1 MKKSFVFACFGAF
14 CAVGAWS
21 VSAAEGVV
29 TADVLNIRTQP
40 DLKSA
45 VAVKL
50 DKGFKVE
57 VLGES
62 GDFVEIAIPVT
73 APVYISAVYLNE
85 GKTTAPLKMYTAG
98 STAAASYGVL
108 PKGSEVKMLEIDRY
122 GWAKI
127 EPPAGI
133 KLYAAKRYVAVTPD
147 AAKPEAKVEEKK
159 DVKPE
164 TKPEAKVEEKKDV
177 KPETKP
183 EAKAE
188 EKKDVKPETKPE
200 AKAEEKKDVKP
211 ETKPEAKVE
220 EKKDVKP
227 EAKAE
232 AAAVMTAATEKA
244 LADIGVDLQ
253 KGTAVT
259 VTGTLLKLENTTVP
273 ILQFVLMRN
282 GTHEYYLC
290 SDRFQLASY
299 GAAPVTI
306 RGRSFRVPSW
316 RVPVLYIESVTPVK
330 AGK

>member
-183 EAKAE
+183 EAKVE
-188 EKKDVKPETKPE
+188 EKNDVKPETKPE
-200 AKAEEKKDVKP
+200 
-211 ETKPEAKVE
+211 TKVE

>member
-164 TKPEAKVEEKKDV
+164 TKPEAK
-177 KPETKP
+177 
-183 EAKAE
+183 AE

-299 GAAPVTI
+299 GAVPVTI

>member
-147 AAKPEAKVEEKK
+147 AAKPEAK
-159 DVKPE
+159 
-164 TKPEAKVEEKKDV
+164 
-177 KPETKP
+177 
-183 EAKAE
+183 
-188 EKKDVKPETKPE
+188 
-200 AKAEEKKDVKP
+200 AEEKKDVKP

-299 GAAPVTI
+299 GAVPVTI

>member
-183 EAKAE
+183 E
-188 EKKDVKPETKPE
+188 T
-200 AKAEEKKDVKP
+200 
-211 ETKPEAKVE
+211 KVE

-290 SDRFQLASY
+290 SDRFHLASY

>member
-183 EAKAE
+183 EAKVE

-200 AKAEEKKDVKP
+200 
-211 ETKPEAKVE
+211 TKVE

>member
-164 TKPEAKVEEKKDV
+164 TKPEAKVEEKKEV
-177 KPETKP
+177 KPES
-183 EAKAE
+183 
-188 EKKDVKPETKPE
+188 KPET
-200 AKAEEKKDVKP
+200 
-211 ETKPEAKVE
+211 KVE

>member
-147 AAKPEAKVEEKK
+147 AAKPEAKAEEKK

-164 TKPEAKVEEKKDV
+164 TKPEAKV
-177 KPETKP
+177 
-183 EAKAE
+183 
-188 EKKDVKPETKPE
+188 
-200 AKAEEKKDVKP
+200 EEKKDVKP

>member
-159 DVKPE
+159 DVKP
-164 TKPEAKVEEKKDV
+164 D
-177 KPETKP
+177 TKP

-188 EKKDVKPETKPE
+188 EKQ
-200 AKAEEKKDVKP
+200 
-211 ETKPEAKVE
+211 
-220 EKKDVKP
+220 DVKP
-227 EAKAE
+227 EATAE

>member
-133 KLYAAKRYVAVTPD
+133 KLYAAKRYVAVTSD
-147 AAKPEAKVEEKK
+147 AA
-159 DVKPE
+159 
-164 TKPEAKVEEKKDV
+164 KPEAKVEEKKDV

-200 AKAEEKKDVKP
+200 
-211 ETKPEAKVE
+211 TKVE

>member
-1 MKKSFVFACFGAF
+1 M
-14 CAVGAWS
+14 
-21 VSAAEGVV
+21 
-29 TADVLNIRTQP
+29 
-40 DLKSA
+40 
-45 VAVKL
+45 
-50 DKGFKVE
+50 
-57 VLGES
+57 
-62 GDFVEIAIPVT
+62 
-73 APVYISAVYLNE
+73 
-85 GKTTAPLKMYTAG
+85 
-98 STAAASYGVL
+98 
-108 PKGSEVKMLEIDRY
+108 
-122 GWAKI
+122 
-127 EPPAGI
+127 
-133 KLYAAKRYVAVTPD
+133 
-147 AAKPEAKVEEKK
+147 
-159 DVKPE
+159 
-164 TKPEAKVEEKKDV
+164 
-177 KPETKP
+177 
-183 EAKAE
+183 
-188 EKKDVKPETKPE
+188 
-200 AKAEEKKDVKP
+200 KP

-299 GAAPVTI
+299 GAVPVTI

>member
-133 KLYAAKRYVAVTPD
+133 KLYAAKRYVTVTPD

-164 TKPEAKVEEKKDV
+164 TKPEAK
-177 KPETKP
+177 
-183 EAKAE
+183 A
-188 EKKDVKPETKPE
+188 
-200 AKAEEKKDVKP
+200 
-211 ETKPEAKVE
+211 E

>member
-177 KPETKP
+177 KPE
-183 EAKAE
+183 
-188 EKKDVKPETKPE
+188 
-200 AKAEEKKDVKP
+200 
-211 ETKPEAKVE
+211 
-220 EKKDVKP
+220 
-227 EAKAE
+227 AKAE

-299 GAAPVTI
+299 GAVPVTI

>member
-147 AAKPEAKVEEKK
+147 AAKPEAKAEEKK

-164 TKPEAKVEEKKDV
+164 TKPEAKV
-177 KPETKP
+177 
-183 EAKAE
+183 
-188 EKKDVKPETKPE
+188 
-200 AKAEEKKDVKP
+200 EEKKDVKP

-299 GAAPVTI
+299 GAVPVTI

>member
-108 PKGSEVKMLEIDRY
+108 PK
-122 GWAKI
+122 
-127 EPPAGI
+127 
-133 KLYAAKRYVAVTPD
+133 
-147 AAKPEAKVEEKK
+147 
-159 DVKPE
+159 
-164 TKPEAKVEEKKDV
+164 
-177 KPETKP
+177 
-183 EAKAE
+183 
-188 EKKDVKPETKPE
+188 
-200 AKAEEKKDVKP
+200 
-211 ETKPEAKVE
+211 
-220 EKKDVKP
+220 
-227 EAKAE
+227 
-232 AAAVMTAATEKA
+232 
-244 LADIGVDLQ
+244 
-253 KGTAVT
+253 
-259 VTGTLLKLENTTVP
+259 
-273 ILQFVLMRN
+273 
-282 GTHEYYLC
+282 
-290 SDRFQLASY
+290 
-299 GAAPVTI
+299 
-306 RGRSFRVPSW
+306 
-316 RVPVLYIESVTPVK
+316 
-330 AGK
+330 

>member
-1 MKKSFVFACFGAF
+1 M
-14 CAVGAWS
+14 
-21 VSAAEGVV
+21 
-29 TADVLNIRTQP
+29 
-40 DLKSA
+40 
-45 VAVKL
+45 
-50 DKGFKVE
+50 
-57 VLGES
+57 
-62 GDFVEIAIPVT
+62 
-73 APVYISAVYLNE
+73 
-85 GKTTAPLKMYTAG
+85 
-98 STAAASYGVL
+98 
-108 PKGSEVKMLEIDRY
+108 
-122 GWAKI
+122 
-127 EPPAGI
+127 
-133 KLYAAKRYVAVTPD
+133 
-147 AAKPEAKVEEKK
+147 
-159 DVKPE
+159 
-164 TKPEAKVEEKKDV
+164 
-177 KPETKP
+177 
-183 EAKAE
+183 
-188 EKKDVKPETKPE
+188 
-200 AKAEEKKDVKP
+200 
-211 ETKPEAKVE
+211 
-220 EKKDVKP
+220 KP

>member
-164 TKPEAKVEEKKDV
+164 TKPEAKAEEKKDV

-200 AKAEEKKDVKP
+200 AKA
-211 ETKPEAKVE
+211 E

>member
-164 TKPEAKVEEKKDV
+164 TKPEAK
-177 KPETKP
+177 
-183 EAKAE
+183 
-188 EKKDVKPETKPE
+188 
-200 AKAEEKKDVKP
+200 AEEKKDVKP

-299 GAAPVTI
+299 GAVPVTI

>member
-200 AKAEEKKDVKP
+200 AK
-211 ETKPEAKVE
+211 VE

-299 GAAPVTI
+299 GAVPVTI

>member
-85 GKTTAPLKMYTAG
+85 GKTTAPLKRYTAG

-164 TKPEAKVEEKKDV
+164 TKPEAKAEEKKDV

-211 ETKPEAKVE
+211 E
-220 EKKDVKP
+220 
-227 EAKAE
+227 AKAE

-259 VTGTLLKLENTTVP
+259 VSGTLLKLENTTVP

>member
-147 AAKPEAKVEEKK
+147 AAKPEAK
-159 DVKPE
+159 
-164 TKPEAKVEEKKDV
+164 
-177 KPETKP
+177 
-183 EAKAE
+183 
-188 EKKDVKPETKPE
+188 
-200 AKAEEKKDVKP
+200 AEEKKDVKP

>member
-211 ETKPEAKVE
+211 E
-220 EKKDVKP
+220 
-227 EAKAE
+227 AKAE

>member
-1 MKKSFVFACFGAF
+1 MIKSFVFACFGAF

-164 TKPEAKVEEKKDV
+164 TKPEAK
-177 KPETKP
+177 
-183 EAKAE
+183 AE

-200 AKAEEKKDVKP
+200 AKA
-211 ETKPEAKVE
+211 E

>member
-50 DKGFKVE
+50 DKGFKGE

-164 TKPEAKVEEKKDV
+164 TKPEAK
-177 KPETKP
+177 
-183 EAKAE
+183 A
-188 EKKDVKPETKPE
+188 
-200 AKAEEKKDVKP
+200 
-211 ETKPEAKVE
+211 E

>member
-164 TKPEAKVEEKKDV
+164 TKPETKVEEKKDV

-183 EAKAE
+183 E
-188 EKKDVKPETKPE
+188 T
-200 AKAEEKKDVKP
+200 
-211 ETKPEAKVE
+211 KVE

>member
-62 GDFVEIAIPVT
+62 WDFVEIAIPVT

-183 EAKAE
+183 E
-188 EKKDVKPETKPE
+188 T
-200 AKAEEKKDVKP
+200 
-211 ETKPEAKVE
+211 KVE

>member
-164 TKPEAKVEEKKDV
+164 TKPEAK
-177 KPETKP
+177 
-183 EAKAE
+183 AE

-244 LADIGVDLQ
+244 LADIGVDL
-253 KGTAVT
+253 KTGTAVT

>member
-147 AAKPEAKVEEKK
+147 AAKPEAK
-159 DVKPE
+159 
-164 TKPEAKVEEKKDV
+164 
-177 KPETKP
+177 
-183 EAKAE
+183 AE
-188 EKKDVKPETKPE
+188 EKKDVKPETKP
-200 AKAEEKKDVKP
+200 K
-211 ETKPEAKVE
+211 AKVE

-299 GAAPVTI
+299 GAVPVTI

>member
-62 GDFVEIAIPVT
+62 GDFVEIASPVT

-147 AAKPEAKVEEKK
+147 AAKPEAKV
-159 DVKPE
+159 
-164 TKPEAKVEEKKDV
+164 
-177 KPETKP
+177 
-183 EAKAE
+183 
-188 EKKDVKPETKPE
+188 
-200 AKAEEKKDVKP
+200 EEKKDVKP

>member
-177 KPETKP
+177 KPE
-183 EAKAE
+183 
-188 EKKDVKPETKPE
+188 
-200 AKAEEKKDVKP
+200 
-211 ETKPEAKVE
+211 
-220 EKKDVKP
+220 
-227 EAKAE
+227 AKAE

-316 RVPVLYIESVTPVK
+316 RVPVLDIESVTPVK

>member
-133 KLYAAKRYVAVTPD
+133 KLYAAKRYVTVTPD
-147 AAKPEAKVEEKK
+147 AA
-159 DVKPE
+159 
-164 TKPEAKVEEKKDV
+164 KPEAKVEEKKDV

-200 AKAEEKKDVKP
+200 AKA
-211 ETKPEAKVE
+211 E

>member
-147 AAKPEAKVEEKK
+147 AAKPEAK
-159 DVKPE
+159 
-164 TKPEAKVEEKKDV
+164 AEEKKDV

-200 AKAEEKKDVKP
+200 AKVEEKKDVKP
-211 ETKPEAKVE
+211 ETKPETKVE

-316 RVPVLYIESVTPVK
+316 RVPVLYIKSVTPVK

>member
-159 DVKPE
+159 DVR
-164 TKPEAKVEEKKDV
+164 
-177 KPETKP
+177 PETKP

-200 AKAEEKKDVKP
+200 AKVEEKKDVKP

>member
-164 TKPEAKVEEKKDV
+164 TKPEAK
-177 KPETKP
+177 
-183 EAKAE
+183 AE

-200 AKAEEKKDVKP
+200 AKA
-211 ETKPEAKVE
+211 E

-299 GAAPVTI
+299 GAVPVTI

>member
-183 EAKAE
+183 E
-188 EKKDVKPETKPE
+188 T
-200 AKAEEKKDVKP
+200 
-211 ETKPEAKVE
+211 KVE

-259 VTGTLLKLENTTVP
+259 VTGTLLKLEYTTVP

>member
-85 GKTTAPLKMYTAG
+85 GKTTAPLKRYTAG

-164 TKPEAKVEEKKDV
+164 TKPEAK
-177 KPETKP
+177 
-183 EAKAE
+183 AE

-200 AKAEEKKDVKP
+200 AKA
-211 ETKPEAKVE
+211 E

-259 VTGTLLKLENTTVP
+259 VSGTLLKLENTTVP

>member
-188 EKKDVKPETKPE
+188 EKKDVKPE
-200 AKAEEKKDVKP
+200 
-211 ETKPEAKVE
+211 
-220 EKKDVKP
+220 
-227 EAKAE
+227 AKAE

>member
-183 EAKAE
+183 EAK
-188 EKKDVKPETKPE
+188 V
-200 AKAEEKKDVKP
+200 EEKKDVKP

>member
-159 DVKPE
+159 DVKLE

-183 EAKAE
+183 EAKVE

-200 AKAEEKKDVKP
+200 
-211 ETKPEAKVE
+211 TKVE